1 MNFNKRTI
9 LKSGFL
15 FLLKLAVFLGIALVL
30 LTGASQVLK
39 PKDNTPASGIKEPE
53 TRAVYTERKNSL
65 DVIAIGNSDIYA
77 AYTPMQLWKDY
88 GLASYVCGEPGQRV
102 YEAYYL
108 LKSILEYQSPKVVIF
123 ETDEIFQNG
132 TPAKEREKVIFAGLA
147 DQFPVFQYHNR
158 WKILKPEDFTGK
170 VKYTFDNFWKGFRY
184 TDRVDP
190 YLGKR
195 YMHKRKKKT
204 KIDGIPR
211 FYLDKIVS
219 MCKEKG
225 IKLLFVEIPSA
236 NSWNYKRHN
245 SVAEYAEQNEIPF
258 LDLNKPGKEYK
269 VDWVS
274 DTRDKGDH
282 MNYNGARKVT
292 AYLGKYLKENYFL
305 PDRRDDS
312 AYSGWNADL
321 RKYEKAIQSVDMYNM
336 VNGNNNKGI

>member
-1 MNFNKRTI
+1 MNLDKHII
-9 LKSGFL
+9 LKCGVL

-53 TRAVYTERKNSL
+53 TRAVYTERDHSL

-108 LKSILEYQSPKVVIF
+108 LKSILERQSPKVVVY

-132 TPAKEREKVIFAGLA
+132 SPAKEREKVIFAGLA
-147 DQFPVFQYHNR
+147 DKFPVFQYHNR
-158 WKILKPEDFTGK
+158 WKMLKPEDFTGK

-184 TDRVDP
+184 TDRVDAYFGKP
-190 YLGKR
+190 YMR
-195 YMHKRKKKT
+195 KRKKNT
-204 KIDGIPR
+204 KLDPIPKY
-211 FYLDKIVS
+211 YLDKMVGL
-219 MCKEKG
+219 CREKG
-225 IKLLFVEIPSA
+225 AELLFVEVPSA

-245 SVAEYAEQNEIPF
+245 TVAQYARENKIPF
-258 LDLNKPGKEYK
+258 LDLNKPGREYK
-269 VDWVS
+269 VDWAF

-292 AYLGKYLKENYFL
+292 AYLGKYLKENYNL
-305 PDRRDDS
+305 PDRRKES
-312 AYSGWNADL
+312 AYADWNVDL
-321 RKYEKAIQSVDMYNM
+321 RKYEKAIQNPGVQT
-336 VNGNNNKGI
+336 G

>member
-1 MNFNKRTI
+1 MNFEKHKI
-9 LKSGFL
+9 LKCGVL

-53 TRAVYTERKNSL
+53 TRAVYTERDHSL

-108 LKSILEYQSPKVVIF
+108 LKSILERQSPKVVVY

-132 TPAKEREKVIFAGLA
+132 SPAKEREKVIFAGLA
-147 DQFPVFQYHNR
+147 DKFPVFQYHNR
-158 WKILKPEDFTGK
+158 WKMLKLEDFTGK

-184 TDRVDP
+184 TDRVDAYFGKP
-190 YLGKR
+190 YMR
-195 YMHKRKKKT
+195 KRKKNT
-204 KIDGIPR
+204 KLDPIPKY
-211 FYLDKIVS
+211 YLDKMVGL
-219 MCKEKG
+219 CREKG
-225 IKLLFVEIPSA
+225 VELLFVEVPSA

-245 SVAEYAEQNEIPF
+245 TVAQYARENKIPF
-258 LDLNKPGKEYK
+258 LDLNKPGREYK
-269 VDWVS
+269 VDWAF

-292 AYLGKYLKENYFL
+292 AYLGKYLKENYNL
-305 PDRRDDS
+305 PDRRKES
-312 AYSGWNADL
+312 AYADWNVDL
-321 RKYEKAIQSVDMYNM
+321 RKYEKAIQNPGVQT
-336 VNGNNNKGI
+336 G